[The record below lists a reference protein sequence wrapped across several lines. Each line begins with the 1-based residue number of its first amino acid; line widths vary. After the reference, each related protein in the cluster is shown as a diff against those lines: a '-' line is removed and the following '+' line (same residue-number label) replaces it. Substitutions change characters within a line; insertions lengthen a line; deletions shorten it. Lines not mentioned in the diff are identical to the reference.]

1 MKAPKINKYA
11 DGGKASKKY
20 AEKSMTPKEWD
31 EYAAGK
37 KWAQYPGSG
46 VNPRGYK
53 SYYDTTQY
61 KFNVNPETGEVDSRD
76 SMAIVEGVPPTAQ
89 TIEYDYVNPK
99 LLEKTPQR
107 SFPGVDPNHKPL
119 VIGTAGTYDPNTD
132 INYIDPSKKTGTNPP
147 IVQQY
152 SGGGKITKAPM
163 LKKKVAKYSN
173 GTTVAGVEYDENGNP
188 ILSSNNQLMQGQPEL
203 NATGSSNFYQGYDR
217 NVQGST
223 QGTGEKK
230 QGNGQM
236 KNAATGA
243 LGSYGSGYYANQQKT
258 GNQGEDM
265 RSSAL
270 SGVSKAGAIGAVI
283 SGAAAIGDQIGAKKK
298 AEAEEMDAQGNLK
311 NQGKAQRSA
320 IIGGL
325 FSPSKALATRGSYK
339 GGWTDITGK
348 KYAEHLETQAKE
360 QINEEAGAEAFA
372 KRDAGETMT
381 GGNSVNIE
389 QPKEDDAKSKA
400 LFGAAVGGFFGGP
413 MGAAQGAGT
422 GFAVGKAKDKKIFKA
437 QGGTIE
443 GKGGPKSDSILS
455 KVDNKGIPA
464 GSFITPAENNGLA
477 KALRAKV
484 LGDNPERKAQFK
496 KEGGE
501 TAEVAVSNGEHLFTP
516 KEKSKIVQ
524 MLGEEVLEK
533 LAPNAEDDDEMEHE
547 EMSKEEHHEMMKM
560 DMEHK
565 ANGGEISATK
575 AREIMRDGTANGK
588 PLTDKQK
595 RYFGWV
601 IGGRKACGG
610 EVKKYADGTEP
621 KGVSGEFAK
630 DFESKKKSSDLKERE
645 ALLKEYKT
653 LKGKEDDIAKFR
665 IKQIAKR
672 VGEIENRYPEVKTTT
687 TGAKLESIPDTKPS
701 PLGKKASTG
710 TGRSAVTKKVTE
722 KETFVPRIAEDNQ
735 EYPVVPGSENQ
746 PVAEAIDP
754 RFKQKTPL
762 NDTQADLLV
771 KSAQSVKPE
780 EGGGEQG
787 SKLGKY
793 LKNNAGTLLET
804 GAALGQMGM
813 GLKATKEERPVDEI
827 DPMFLANVSKAQAEA
842 KYGFTPQENFILDQ
856 ERQNALNAARF
867 AARNYSGGNAASAFN
882 MEKSAINEAYSSALK
897 KAIANK
903 SLMMDKQ
910 QYADQMALQKA
921 QMSRQLF
928 GDKMNAWQQNQQ
940 AGSALLGSG
949 IKNLISAN
957 RYAKELEAQQQRQQ
971 YYNPTFNG

>member
-11 DGGKASKKY
+11 DGGPAKKAEKPKTPAQIAAEKAKY
-20 AEKSMTPKEWD
+20 ASSYGAAYGQDAFNRTSQAQLLKENPGL
-31 EYAAGK
+31 EYV
-37 KWAQYPGSG
+37 SG
-46 VNPRGYK
+46 EARKG
-53 SYYDTTQY
+53 
-61 KFNVNPETGEVDSRD
+61 TGLYRVKN
-76 SMAIVEGVPPTAQ
+76 EGGN
-89 TIEYDYVNPK
+89 YDYHYLAQEPVGKNWMFFPTEDPNK
-99 LLEKTPQR
+99 AAAPVVKTEEIVKTSIPPQR
-107 SFPGVDPNHKPL
+107 VVPGVDPNHKPL

-152 SGGGKITKAPM
+152 KSGGKITKAPM
-163 LKKKVAKYSN
+163 LKKKVAKYAD
-173 GTTVAGVEYDENGNP
+173 GTTVAGVQYDENGNP

-203 NATGSSNFYQGYDR
+203 NATGGSNFYQGYDR

-223 QGTGEKK
+223 QGTGEKE

-243 LGSYGSGYYANQQKT
+243 LGSYGSGYYASQQT
-258 GNQGEDM
+258 GNENEDA
-265 RSSAL
+265 RSSVL
-270 SGVSKAGAIGAVI
+270 GGVSKMGQIGAVI
-283 SGAAAIGDQIGAKKK
+283 GGVAAIGDQIGAKKK
-298 AEAEEMDAQGNLK
+298 AEAEQMDAEGNLK
-311 NQGKAQRSA
+311 DQGKAQRSA
-320 IIGGL
+320 ISGGL

-348 KYAEHLETQAKE
+348 KYAEHLEAQAKQ
-360 QINEEAGAEAFA
+360 QINEEARAEAFA

-389 QPKEDDAKSKA
+389 QPEKKKW
-400 LFGAAVGGFFGGP
+400 FQF
-413 MGAAQGAGT
+413 
-422 GFAVGKAKDKKIFKA
+422 KAK
-437 QGGTIE
+437 GGTIE

-455 KVDNKGIPA
+455 KVDEKGIPA

-477 KALRAKV
+477 KVLRAKV

-610 EVKKYADGTEP
+610 EVKKYADGTKP
-621 KGVSGEFAK
+621 KGVSEEFAK
-630 DFESKKKSSDLKERE
+630 DFQSKKKSSDLKERE
-645 ALLKEYKT
+645 TLLKEYET
-653 LKGKEDDIAKFR
+653 LKGKEDGIAKLR
-665 IKQIAKR
+665 ISQIAKR

-722 KETFVPRIAEDNQ
+722 KETITPAQMGTVSPIQ
-735 EYPVVPGSENQ
+735 TST
-746 PVAEAIDP
+746 EALTTTKGTPEI
-754 RFKQKTPL
+754 KTEMKTPSI
-762 NDTQADLLV
+762 TETV
-771 KSAQSVKPE
+771 TE
-780 EGGGEQG
+780 EGTPSQG
-787 SKLGKY
+787 SKLGRY

-949 IKNLISAN
+949 IKNLIGAS
-957 RYAKELEAQQQRQQ
+957 RYQKELEAQQQRQQ

>member
-152 SGGGKITKAPM
+152 KSGGKITKAPM
-163 LKKKVAKYSN
+163 LKKKVAKYAN
-173 GTTVAGVEYDENGNP
+173 GTDPNGVELDANGNP
-188 ILSSNNQLMQGQPEL
+188 IGGNVTSQNQNKGNLASKIG
-203 NATGSSNFYQGYDR
+203 GSMGWLQ
-217 NVQGST
+217 
-223 QGTGEKK
+223 
-230 QGNGQM
+230 
-236 KNAATGA
+236 
-243 LGSYGSGYYANQQKT
+243 YANMAQTAVRSNVEKETITDPQT
-258 GNQGEDM
+258 GQTYS
-265 RSSAL
+265 RPTSYS
-270 SGVSKAGAIGAVI
+270 GAVVE
-283 SGAAAIGDQIGAKKK
+283 STATPYHEKYAKDLKEGNYAAPA
-298 AEAEEMDAQGNLK
+298 AQL
-311 NQGKAQRSA
+311 
-320 IIGGL
+320 IGG
-325 FSPSKALATRGSYK
+325 PVGEMAYNAI
-339 GGWTDITGK
+339 WGK
-348 KYAEHLETQAKE
+348 KRQDAEFE
-360 QINEEAGAEAFA
+360 QKKYDIEQEKNKQEAFA

-381 GGNSVNIE
+381 GGSSVVSE
-389 QPKEDDAKSKA
+389 PKHSKKDNFFTKIGFGYAK
-400 LFGAAVGGFFGGP
+400 
-413 MGAAQGAGT
+413 
-422 GFAVGKAKDKKIFKA
+422 
-437 QGGTIE
+437 GGTIE

-455 KVDNKGIPA
+455 KVDEKGIPA

-524 MLGEEVLEK
+524 KLGEEILEE

-842 KYGFTPQENFILDQ
+842 KYGF
-856 ERQNALNAARF
+856 
-867 AARNYSGGNAASAFN
+867 
-882 MEKSAINEAYSSALK
+882 
-897 KAIANK
+897 
-903 SLMMDKQ
+903 
-910 QYADQMALQKA
+910 
-921 QMSRQLF
+921 
-928 GDKMNAWQQNQQ
+928 
-940 AGSALLGSG
+940 
-949 IKNLISAN
+949 
-957 RYAKELEAQQQRQQ
+957 
-971 YYNPTFNG
+971 YY